1 MFDIQENL
9 KKLPDCPGVYMHKDK
24 LGHII
29 YVGKAISLRNRVR
42 QYFQSSRNMDPK
54 VRSMV
59 SQIAEFEYIKVG
71 SEMEA
76 LILECNLIKKHRP
89 KYNILLRDD
98 KTYPYIRITNEP
110 YPRVMKTRLIRKDGS
125 RYFGPYSDAG
135 AVNRIVDLLNT
146 SFALKRC
153 SATAFPPGF
162 KPCLN
167 YHIKQCRGIC
177 SGNVDPEEYARAIE
191 GAADFLSGRS
201 KKLQTTLKE
210 KMQAASEAMD
220 YEQAA
225 IYRDY
230 LAAAKSLSET
240 QRVVMH
246 HSEEAD
252 VVIPA
257 RGTEETYMVVFFVRE
272 GKLIGRES
280 FGLEAVEIDTT
291 AALEAQS
298 DAPGSR
304 SAAASAESALLSAFL
319 NQHYSR
325 LPNIPKEILL
335 THMPED
341 AAVLEEYLSQLSGH
355 SVKLLCPQRGEKRA
369 LVEMARRDV
378 LEMIRTI
385 DERAE
390 AARERRQT
398 LGQEIYD
405 VLHAMGASSVIG
417 GSTDPATGLPGYDGR
432 QFRAEAYDISN
443 TNGID
448 TVGAMVTFDGLKAD
462 KQGYRKFRI
471 RSVEGQDDYAS
482 MTEVLSRRF
491 ARVFQG
497 DDKFSVLPD
506 IIFMDGGKGH
516 VSTALAVIDATGFDI
531 PVVGMVKDDHHRT
544 RALIYRKKGAGP
556 GPDRQA
562 GPGPDSQAG
571 PGPAGQTMV
580 RDGGAAISPDAEP
593 DSDYVEISL
602 ADKPLLFS
610 YIGRMQEE
618 VHRFAIEYH
627 RKVRSKH
634 QTGSVLDEIPGIGP
648 KRRNALLE
656 HFKSVEAIR
665 DIARSD
671 EGEQK
676 LAQAPEMNA
685 RAAQAVCEYFR
696 N

>member
-98 KTYPYIRITNEP
+98 KTYPYIRITNET
-110 YPRVMKTRLIRKDGS
+110 YPRVMKTRLIKKDGS

-177 SGNVDPEEYARAIE
+177 SGNVDPEEYAREVE
-191 GAADFLSGRS
+191 GAVDFLSGRS
-201 KKLQTTLKE
+201 KKLQTALKE

-280 FGLEAVEIDTT
+280 FGLEMEGSP
-291 AALEAQS
+291 ES
-298 DAPGSR
+298 KDAD
-304 SAAASAESALLSAFL
+304 LLSAFL

-325 LPNIPKEILL
+325 LPNIPREILL

-341 AAVLEEYLSQLSGH
+341 ASVLEEYLSQLVGH
-355 SVKLLCPQRGEKRA
+355 SVRLLCPQRGEKRA

-378 LEMIRTI
+378 LEMVRTI

-390 AARERRQT
+390 AARERRQN

-491 ARVFQG
+491 TRVFQG

-544 RALIYRKKGAGP
+544 RALIYRKKGAESI
-556 GPDRQA
+556 
-562 GPGPDSQAG
+562 PDSAATG
-571 PGPAGQTMV
+571 VV
-580 RDGGAAISPDAEP
+580 RDGGALAGQDADP

-634 QTGSVLDEIPGIGP
+634 QTGSILDEIPGIGP

-671 EGEQK
+671 DGEQR
-676 LAQAPEMNA
+676 LAQAPGMNI
-685 RAAQAVCEYFR
+685 RAAEAVCGYFR
-696 N
+696 K

>member
-98 KTYPYIRITNEP
+98 KTYPYIRITNET
-110 YPRVMKTRLIRKDGS
+110 YPRVMKTRLIKKDGS

-162 KPCLN
+162 RPCLN
-167 YHIKQCRGIC
+167 YHINQCRGIC
-177 SGNVDPEEYARAIE
+177 SGNVDPEEYARAVE

-201 KKLQTTLKE
+201 KKLQTALKE

-230 LAAAKSLSET
+230 LAAAESLSET

-280 FGLEAVEIDTT
+280 FGLDAIEVDTT
-291 AALEAQS
+291 AAIEA
-298 DAPGSR
+298 DNTAK
-304 SAAASAESALLSAFL
+304 AASAESALLSAFL

-341 AAVLEEYLSQLSGH
+341 APVLEEYLSQLSGH

-385 DERAE
+385 DERAK
-390 AARERRQT
+390 AARERRQS

-491 ARVFQG
+491 TRVFQG

-544 RALIYRKKGAGP
+544 RALIYRKKDAGT
-556 GPDRQA
+556 GL
-562 GPGPDSQAG
+562 
-571 PGPAGQTMV
+571 V
-580 RDGGAAISPDAEP
+580 RDGAATGAVSPDAAPSPDAVP
-593 DSDYVEISL
+593 DSDFVEISL

-634 QTGSVLDEIPGIGP
+634 QTGSILDEIPGIGP

-665 DIARSD
+665 DIARSED
-671 EGEQK
+671 GQQK
-676 LAQAPEMNA
+676 LAEVPGMNA
-685 RAAQAVCEYFR
+685 AAAEAVCGYFR
-696 N
+696 K

>member
-1 MFDIQENL
+1 M
-9 KKLPDCPGVYMHKDK
+9 
-24 LGHII
+24 
-29 YVGKAISLRNRVR
+29 
-42 QYFQSSRNMDPK
+42 
-54 VRSMV
+54 
-59 SQIAEFEYIKVG
+59 
-71 SEMEA
+71 
-76 LILECNLIKKHRP
+76 
-89 KYNILLRDD
+89 
-98 KTYPYIRITNEP
+98 
-110 YPRVMKTRLIRKDGS
+110 
-125 RYFGPYSDAG
+125 
-135 AVNRIVDLLNT
+135 
-146 SFALKRC
+146 
-153 SATAFPPGF
+153 
-162 KPCLN
+162 
-167 YHIKQCRGIC
+167 
-177 SGNVDPEEYARAIE
+177 
-191 GAADFLSGRS
+191 
-201 KKLQTTLKE
+201 
-210 KMQAASEAMD
+210 
-220 YEQAA
+220 
-225 IYRDY
+225 
-230 LAAAKSLSET
+230 
-240 QRVVMH
+240 
-246 HSEEAD
+246 
-252 VVIPA
+252 PA

-280 FGLEAVEIDTT
+280 FALDALEVDTT
-291 AALEAQS
+291 AAIEAQ
-298 DAPGSR
+298 DDR
-304 SAAASAESALLSAFL
+304 SSAGAKEAETSAGAKEAETSAGAKEAETPSGVKEAETALLSAFL

-335 THMPED
+335 PRMPVD
-341 AAVLEEYLSQLSGH
+341 AAVLEAYLTQLAGH

-385 DERAE
+385 DDRAK

-405 VLHAMGASSVIG
+405 VLHAMGASSVIE
-417 GSTDPATGLPGYDGR
+417 GSIDPATGLPGYDGR

-471 RSVEGQDDYAS
+471 RSVQGQDDYAS

-544 RALIYRKKGAGP
+544 RALIYRKAGAG
-556 GPDRQA
+556 DA
-562 GPGPDSQAG
+562 AS
-571 PGPAGQTMV
+571 GPA
-580 RDGGAAISPDAEP
+580 RDGGAASGPTRAGGALSSSDAGS

-602 ADKPLLFS
+602 SDKPLLYS

-627 RKVRSKH
+627 RKVRGKH
-634 QTGSVLDEIPGIGP
+634 QTGSILDEIPGIGP

-665 DIARSD
+665 DAARSD
-671 EGEQK
+671 DGTQK
-676 LAQAPEMNA
+676 LAEVPGMNTS
-685 RAAQAVCEYFR
+685 AAEAVCRYFQK
-696 N
+696 

>member
-9 KKLPDCPGVYMHKDK
+9 KKLPDCPGVYMHKDR
-24 LGHII
+24 LGNII

-59 SQIAEFEYIKVG
+59 GQIAEFEYIKVG

-98 KTYPYIRITNEP
+98 KTYPYIKITNEP
-110 YPRVMKTRLIRKDGS
+110 FPRVVKTRLIKKDGG
-125 RYFGPYSDAG
+125 RYFGPYSDTG
-135 AVNRIVDLLNT
+135 AVNKIVDLLNS

-167 YHIKQCRGIC
+167 FHINQCRGIC
-177 SGNVDPEEYARAIE
+177 RGEVDPKEYAEAID
-191 GAADFLSGRS
+191 GAADFLAGRN
-201 KKLQTTLKE
+201 KKLQTVLKE
-210 KMQAASEAMD
+210 KMQAASERMD
-220 YEQAA
+220 YEEAA
-225 IYRDY
+225 LYRDY
-230 LAAAKSLSET
+230 LLAAESLSET

-257 RGTEETYMVVFFVRE
+257 KGTAQTYMAVFFVRE

-280 FGLEAVEIDTT
+280 FELD
-291 AALEAQS
+291 AADS
-298 DAPGSR
+298 VDDGDAGM
-304 SAAASAESALLSAFL
+304 LSAFL

-335 THMPED
+335 PSMPED
-341 AAVLEEYLSQLSGH
+341 APVLEEYLSDISGH
-355 SVKLLCPQRGEKRA
+355 NVKLLCPQRGEKRA

-385 DERAE
+385 DDRAK

-405 VLHAMGASSVIG
+405 VLQAMGAYSVIG
-417 GSTDPATGLPGYDGR
+417 GSTDPETGLPGYDGR

-443 TNGID
+443 TNGVD

-471 RSVEGQDDYAS
+471 RTVQGQDDYAC
-482 MTEVLSRRF
+482 MQEVLTRRF

-516 VSTALAVIDATGFDI
+516 VHTALEVIEATGFDI

-544 RALIYRKKGAGP
+544 RALIYQK
-556 GPDRQA
+556 QA
-562 GPGPDSQAG
+562 GTSGAPDKPGTAAAPAATDRPVMPDSG
-571 PGPAGQTMV
+571 F
-580 RDGGAAISPDAEP
+580 
-593 DSDYVEISL
+593 VEISL
-602 ADKPLLFS
+602 SDKPLLFS

-627 RKVRSKH
+627 RKLRSKH
-634 QTGSVLDEIPGIGP
+634 ASGSVLDEIPGIGQV
-648 KRRNALLE
+648 RRNALLE
-656 HFKSVEAIR
+656 HFRSVDHIR
-665 DIARSD
+665 QIAQSPD
-671 EGEQK
+671 GVQK
-676 LAQAPEMNA
+676 LAEAPHMDM
-685 RAAQAVCEYFR
+685 RAAESVCEYFR
-696 N
+696 RK

>member
-298 DAPGSR
+298 DDPGSR

-385 DERAE
+385 DERAK

-398 LGQEIYD
+398 LGQEIYE

-544 RALIYRKKGAGP
+544 RALIYRKKGAG
-556 GPDRQA
+556 Q
-562 GPGPDSQAG
+562 SL
-571 PGPAGQTMV
+571 V
-580 RDGGAAISPDAEP
+580 RDGGAAVRPDADPAVRPDEEP

-671 EGEQK
+671 GGEQK

-685 RAAQAVCEYFR
+685 RAAQAVCEYFSK
-696 N
+696 